1 MIAVIADDL
10 TGAAELGGIGLRHG
24 LRTEIRTSVAQLAT
38 HVPAGR
44 TPGVPAGD
52 VPDLLIIAADSRS
65 KAEPAAIEEMTTIT
79 RALLSLQPDWIYK
92 KTDSVL
98 RGHVIAEL
106 NVHLKVL
113 GLQSALLI
121 PANPLLGRTI
131 RDGHYH
137 LNDKPIHH
145 SAFSIDPEFPIYS
158 SDIQEMLHT
167 RQQPV
172 QVRKPGEELPVRG
185 IVVGEVQDLA
195 DLQTWAHRLPSGTLA
210 AGASGFFSALLD
222 RHFPLAPAINGHI
235 GDPTPIAKSASVFG
249 APLLFVSGSTF
260 DRSRDSI
267 KRQLQAGGPVRYMP
281 EQPDERWQDEIATLL
296 QAQNK
301 AVIAIDPA
309 WHHHTAHELREKMA
323 KSISRIVK
331 KTTPAEMIIEGGA
344 TAYAILDLAGWH
356 TFIPEQEL
364 APGLVRMRVAE
375 APHLFVTVKPGS
387 YPWPDAIS
395 Y

>member
-1 MIAVIADDL
+1 MIAVVADDL

-24 LRTEIRTSVAQLAT
+24 LRTEIHTNIAQLT
-38 HVPAGR
+38 TGVLAGR
-44 TPGVPAGD
+44 AAGD
-52 VPDLLIIAADSRS
+52 MPDLLVIAADSRS
-65 KAEPAAIEEMTTIT
+65 KTEPAAIEEMTTIT
-79 RALLSLQPDWIYK
+79 RALRTLQPQWVYK

-106 NVHLKVL
+106 KVHLQIL

-121 PANPLLGRTI
+121 PANPTLGRTI
-131 RDGHYH
+131 RDGHYY
-137 LNDKPIHH
+137 LNGKPIHH

-158 SDIQEMLHT
+158 ADIQDMLHT

-172 QVRKPGEELPVRG
+172 PVKKTDAELPVRG
-185 IVVGEVQDLA
+185 IIVGEVHDLA
-195 DLQTWAHRLPSGTLA
+195 DLQTWARRLPGHTLA
-210 AGASGFFSALLD
+210 AGAAGFFSALLH
-222 RHFPLAPAINGHI
+222 RSFPLKPLDSSRI
-235 GDPTPIAKSASVFG
+235 G
-249 APLLFVSGSTF
+249 APLLFISGTTF

-267 KRQLQAGGPVRYMP
+267 KRQMDAGGPVRYLP
-281 EQPDERWQDEIATLL
+281 QNPDEYWFDDITRLL
-296 QAQNK
+296 QKQNK

-309 WHHHTAHELREKMA
+309 WHSYSAHELRGRMA
-323 KSISRIVK
+323 KIVSAILSK
-331 KTTPAEMIIEGGA
+331 STPAEIIIEGGA
-344 TAYAILDLAGWH
+344 TAYAILNETGWH

-375 APHLFVTVKPGS
+375 APGLFVTVKPGS

>member
-10 TGAAELGGIGLRHG
+10 TGAAELGGIGLRHD
-24 LRTEIRTSVAQLAT
+24 LRTEIRTNVAQLAT
-38 HVPAGR
+38 R
-44 TPGVPAGD
+44 VPAGD
-52 VPDLLIIAADSRS
+52 IPDLLIIAADSRS
-65 KAEPAAIEEMTTIT
+65 KPETAAIEEMTTIT
-79 RALLSLQPDWIYK
+79 LALLSLQPDWIYK

-106 NVHLKVL
+106 NVHLEVL

-131 RDGHYH
+131 REGHYY

-145 SAFSIDPEFPIYS
+145 SAFSLDPEFPIYS
-158 SDIQEMLHT
+158 SDVQEMLHI
-167 RQQPV
+167 RQKPL
-172 QVRKPGEELPVRG
+172 QVRKPDEEWPVRG
-185 IVVGEVQDLA
+185 IVVGEVQHLA

-222 RHFPLAPAINGHI
+222 RHFPLMPAANGHI
-235 GDPTPIAKSASVFG
+235 GDPAPVTKSAAVFG

-267 KRQLQAGGPVRYMP
+267 KRQWQAGGPVRYMP

-296 QAQNK
+296 QTQNK

-309 WHHHTAHELREKMA
+309 WHLYPAHELRNRMA
-323 KSISRIVK
+323 ITVK
-331 KTTPAEMIIEGGA
+331 NILTKTTPAELIIEGGA
-344 TAYAILDLAGWH
+344 TAYAILNELDWH

-387 YPWPDAIS
+387 YPWPDSIS